1 VAEDELWYVLLLDL
15 VLDAFWANT
24 SFFFLLGRA
33 AIMIA
38 SSVVA
43 LLGLLEDG
51 SVLKI

>member
-1 VAEDELWYVLLLDL
+1 MHFGLTLH
-15 VLDAFWANT
+15 
-24 SFFFLLGRA
+24 FFLLGRA